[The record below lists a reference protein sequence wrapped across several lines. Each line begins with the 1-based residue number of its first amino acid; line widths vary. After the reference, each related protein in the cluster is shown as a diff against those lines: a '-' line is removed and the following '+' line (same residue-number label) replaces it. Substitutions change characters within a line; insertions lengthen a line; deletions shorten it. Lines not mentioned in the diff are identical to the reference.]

1 MGTHKRYKGVS
12 LNVFQAPIEDFANAL
27 KGHDVVIWY
36 PLDPLLPDPSPI
48 LLGIPPVVSPSGSCF
63 MRTVVDGSTFGP
75 HTGHVV
81 TYVPFVEGMRKIVLA
96 VKAAV
101 VPYFIMIGG
110 TGSTILKSEGVN
122 CCDSRNFW
130 VKVNPL
136 PYSHSTPC
144 TRAPCYSYALPLR
157 LQLRGRNASD
167 F

>member
-1 MGTHKRYKGVS
+1 MVVEVYHALRYKLIGQLLNRGHTVTGISRNPNSIGTHKNYKGVS
-12 LNVFQAPIEDFANAL
+12 LNVFDTPTDEFAAAL

-36 PLDPLLPDPSPI
+36 LEHSNDKL
-48 LLGIPPVVSPSGSCF
+48 
-63 MRTVVDGSTFGP
+63 TGSTFGP

-110 TGSTILKSEGVN
+110 TGSTMLKSEGVN

-130 VKVNPL
+130 VKVL
-136 PYSHSTPC
+136 PPW
-144 TRAPCYSYALPLR
+144 ADD
-157 LQLRGRNASD
+157 LQCSISI
-167 F
+167 

>member
-12 LNVFQAPIEDFANAL
+12 LNVFDAPTEQFANAL

-36 PLDPLLPDPSPI
+36 PPGHPPIIPLQDPFVRQTRLSRLQEGLLNSFRRGARFI
-48 LLGIPPVVSPSGSCF
+48 WVVKLA
-63 MRTVVDGSTFGP
+63 DGSTFGP

-110 TGSTILKSEGVN
+110 TGSTILESEGVN

-130 VKVNPL
+130 VKVA
-136 PYSHSTPC
+136 SHFLIP
-144 TRAPCYSYALPLR
+144 RMHLH
-157 LQLRGRNASD
+157 GV
-167 F
+167 